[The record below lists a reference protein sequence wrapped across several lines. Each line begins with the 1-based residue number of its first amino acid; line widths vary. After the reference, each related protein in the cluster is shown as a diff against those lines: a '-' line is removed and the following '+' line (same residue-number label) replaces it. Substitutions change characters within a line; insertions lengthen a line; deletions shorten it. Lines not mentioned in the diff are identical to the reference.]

1 MEEEQVASVV
11 DSAVASTGMDYEAEN
26 STLPTGLPSSSEA
39 FLSEMEKG
47 CQPVP
52 SDVHDME
59 YLESE
64 IPGLD
69 SSACNSGLS
78 EPFVASSSALM
89 DVEDAS
95 QEQVT
100 SSGQGTQLN
109 VLPSLSADKSEE
121 LSPRAAVAD
130 VNSLVSSTATSV
142 GLSSHLVLPKMSAPV
157 VILADEEKDQLQKLA
172 FSRIIEAYKQI
183 AIAGGSQLRC
193 SLLINLGV
201 EVFS

>member
-11 DSAVASTGMDYEAEN
+11 DSAVASTGMDYEAEH
-26 STLPTGLPSSSEA
+26 STLPTGLPFSSEA
-39 FLSEMEKG
+39 LSSELEKG

-100 SSGQGTQLN
+100 SSDQRTQLN

-172 FSRIIEAYKQI
+172 FTRIIEAYKQI

-201 EVFS
+201 EVFF